1 MEARVAGS
9 ASKEITDPDTDLVH
23 RVGRG
28 DGAACSL
35 LLERHLPRITAVA
48 YRVLGNSADAQD
60 VAQEVFLK
68 VWQHAATWQPGQAR
82 FSTWMHTVTVNLC
95 RDRLRKRRESG
106 LDDAGDVPDHRHNA
120 ETTIHH
126 ADVSKVVDRALAM
139 LPERQRLAL
148 TLNHYQGLSNIETA
162 QVMETS
168 IEAVESLLSRA
179 RRSLKAQL
187 QDQIADLR
195 GEP

>member
-1 MEARVAGS
+1 MEGRVAGS
-9 ASKEITDPDTDLVH
+9 TGREITDPDTDLVL

-28 DGAACSL
+28 DDAACGL
-35 LLERHLPRITAVA
+35 LLERHLPRVTAVA
-48 YRVLGNSADAQD
+48 YRVLGNSADAED

-68 VWQHAATWQPGQAR
+68 VWQHAAKWQPGQAR

-95 RDRLRKRRESG
+95 RDRLRKRRETG
-106 LDDAGDVPDHRHNA
+106 LDEVVEIADGRHNV
-120 ETTIHH
+120 ETTVHQNH
-126 ADVSKVVDRALAM
+126 VSKVVEQALAA

-148 TLNHYQGLSNIETA
+148 TLSHFQGMGNGETA
-162 QVMETS
+162 LVLGVT

-179 RRSLKAQL
+179 RRNLKTQL

>member
-9 ASKEITDPDTDLVH
+9 SGREITDPDTDLVQ

-28 DGAACSL
+28 DESACAL

-48 YRVLGNSADAQD
+48 YRVLSNRADAED

-68 VWQHAATWQPGQAR
+68 VWLHASQWNPGAAR
-82 FSTWMHTVTVNLC
+82 FSTWMHTVAVNLC

-106 LDDAGDVPDHRHNA
+106 LEDVGEVPDHHHSA
-120 ETTIHH
+120 ESAVHH
-126 ADVSKVVDRALAM
+126 AHVSKVVDQALLA
-139 LPERQRLAL
+139 LPERQRLAIIL
-148 TLNHYQGLSNIETA
+148 CHYQGLSNIETA
-162 QVMETS
+162 QVMGAS

-179 RRSLKAQL
+179 RRNLKTQL
-187 QDQIADLR
+187 QGQIADLR